1 MQKLFYTILILIS
14 LFFISACDFD
24 PLNNQAI
31 VALEKKNRELQLKNM
46 QIESNR
52 SRELEEHS
60 LAYKNQENLAKIAM
74 QKTIAE
80 INQVK
85 ELEALRLKNDLEK
98 EQINIEK
105 MQAQAKLLQEAQ
117 LAQAKNELRLQ
128 QYLIGL
134 GAFLLLIIAFFIF
147 YYFKKRRED
156 KLRAYND
163 NLDKYFRSKENE
175 ARVKI
180 AEKILDTISSGNLS
194 SGHEARLIEVF
205 NADSKEEFQNDN
217 LLANKEDKNV
227 EDAIIVEEK

>member
-1 MQKLFYTILILIS
+1 MKNLLNKIVVVIVLLFLT
-14 LFFISACDFD
+14 ACEFD

-31 VALEKKNRELQLKNM
+31 EALERENKKLQLENM
-46 QIESNR
+46 QIEANR

-85 ELEALRLKNDLEK
+85 ELEALRLKSDLEK
-98 EQINIEK
+98 EQINIQK
-105 MQAQAKLLQEAQ
+105 MQAQEKLLQDAK
-117 LAQAKNELRLQ
+117 LAQAKNELRLK
-128 QYLIGL
+128 QYLIAL

-194 SGHEARLIEVF
+194 AGHEARLIEVF
-205 NADSKEEFQNDN
+205 NADKKEEFQKDN
-217 LLANKEDKNV
+217 LLTKQDEDDV
-227 EDAIIVEEK
+227 EDAVIVEK